1 MCHLRHLIYT
11 MAFSLTLTRFIRLFA
26 FKWPLLISLAY
37 NTRRRGLINGGK
49 ILFFSNKEKKAKR
62 AKRTAVIIYFPEGLR
77 VPILFS
83 CFGSSHLTCAK
94 RRQCCGC
101 CYTMRMIST
110 DPSRVKTKRKH
121 KEKMKQESLIFS
133 ILSVLRCTTSPN
145 LTVVFTMSDLP
156 LN

>member
-1 MCHLRHLIYT
+1 MCHPRHLIYT

-26 FKWPLLISLAY
+26 FKWPLLILLAY
-37 NTRRRGLINGGK
+37 NTRRWGLINGGK
-49 ILFFSNKEKKAKR
+49 ILFFSNKEKKAER
-62 AKRTAVIIYFPEGLR
+62 AKRTAVKIYFPKGLR

-83 CFGSSHLTCAK
+83 CFGSSHLICAK

-101 CYTMRMIST
+101 CYTMHMISK
-110 DPSRVKTKRKH
+110 DRSRVKTKRKH
-121 KEKMKQESLIFS
+121 KEMKQESLVFT
-133 ILSVLRCTTSPN
+133 ILSVLHCTTSPN